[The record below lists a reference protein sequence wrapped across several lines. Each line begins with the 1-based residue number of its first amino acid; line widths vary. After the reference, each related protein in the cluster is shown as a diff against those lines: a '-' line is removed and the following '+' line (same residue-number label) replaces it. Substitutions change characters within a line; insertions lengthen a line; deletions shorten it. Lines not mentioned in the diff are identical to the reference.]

1 MSVAQEV
8 EALVFKEARLL
19 DQERHDEWLELLTD
33 DVKVHVPLGSDPD
46 GELVSIVREDRF
58 RTEARVWR
66 VAQTGLNHTQDPP
79 SRTVR
84 AVSNVEVEVEVDG
97 ESATAH
103 FVVVLH
109 EYRPH
114 AQRMNEPMRTFPMRC
129 EYTFRKESDRWLI
142 SGRQLLLLQRDTSLP
157 PMTYIL

>member
-1 MSVAQEV
+1 MSVAQEI
-8 EALVFKEARLL
+8 EALLLAEARLL

-33 DVKVHVPLGSDPD
+33 DVTVHIPLGAQL
-46 GELVSIVREDRF
+46 EREQMSIIREDRF

-84 AVSNVEVEVEVDG
+84 AVSNVEVEVGTAG
-97 ESATAH
+97 ETARAH
-103 FVVVLH
+103 FVVVLY

-114 AQRMNEPMRTFPMRC
+114 AQRLNEPMRTFPMRC

-142 SGRQLLLLQRDTSLP
+142 SGRQLMLLQRDTSLP